1 MEVVSACCGGLDVHA
16 KTVVACLVTKG
27 RKEIRTFATM
37 TDELLQLGDW
47 LSSGG
52 CTHVAI
58 ESTGVY
64 GKPVFNILEG
74 LLTVILVNARH
85 IKAVP
90 GRKTDVRDCEWL
102 ADLLRHGLLKASFIP
117 PSEIRELRE
126 LVRYRQTVVTEHTAV
141 ANRITQL
148 IERANIKLGQVA
160 SEVLGLSGRLMLRA
174 LAAGETNAESLAERA
189 QGKLKSKK
197 SELRR
202 ALAGPLTS
210 VQRWVLAEL
219 LTREE
224 ELEAARTRVETRSGE
239 EVATCADPFVPQA
252 VELLE
257 SIPGV
262 GKRTAQTIVA
272 EIGVAMSR
280 FPSAKHLASWA
291 GVCPGNHES
300 AGKRKSGQ
308 PTKGNQSLRTIL
320 VEAAWAATHA
330 KGTFL
335 QAKYQRLVK
344 RMPKQKA
351 LGAIAH
357 RLLVISYHLLSRR
370 VPYAELGTA
379 PLDQPQVERQRRR
392 LVEQLIGLGVKV
404 TIDEGGAVA

>member
-1 MEVVSACCGGLDVHA
+1 MEVVYEGCGGLDVHA
-16 KTVVACLVTKG
+16 KTVVACLITKG

-47 LSSGG
+47 LSSVG

-85 IKAVP
+85 SKAVP

-117 PSEIRELRE
+117 PREIRELRE
-126 LVRYRQTVVTEHTAV
+126 LIRYRQTLVTEHTAV
-141 ANRITQL
+141 ANRIQQL
-148 IERANIKLGQVA
+148 IESANIKLGQVA

-174 LAAGETNAESLAERA
+174 LAEGEQDATRLAELA

-197 SELRR
+197 AELRR
-202 ALAGPLTS
+202 ALEGRLTH
-210 VQRWVLAEL
+210 VQRWVLAAF
-219 LTREE
+219 LTRVE
-224 ELEAARTRVETRSGE
+224 ELEAALTRVEARIGE
-239 EVATCADPFVPQA
+239 EVAACTDPFVPEA
-252 VELLE
+252 VALLE

-262 GKRTAQTIVA
+262 GARTAQTIVA
-272 EIGVAMSR
+272 EIGVDMGR
-280 FPSAKHLASWA
+280 FPSAKHVASWA

-308 PTKGNQSLRTIL
+308 PTKGNKSLRTVL
-320 VEAAWAATHA
+320 VEAAWAATRA

-335 QAKYQRLVK
+335 QAQYYRLVK

-351 LGAIAH
+351 LGAVAH

-370 VPYAELGTA
+370 VPYAELGSA
-379 PLDQPQVERQRRR
+379 PLGHQQVERQRRR
-392 LVEQLIGLGVKV
+392 LVEQLKNLGVKV
-404 TIDEGGAVA
+404 TIEAGAAAA

>member
-1 MEVVSACCGGLDVHA
+1 MEVVYECCCGLDVYA
-16 KTVVACLVTKG
+16 KTVVVCLVTKG

-47 LSSGG
+47 LSSVG

-64 GKPVFNILEG
+64 WKPVFNILEG

-117 PSEIRELRE
+117 PLEIREVRE
-126 LVRYRQTVVTEHTAV
+126 LIRYRQTLVTEHTAV
-141 ANRITQL
+141 ANRIQKL
-148 IERANIKLGQVA
+148 IESANIKLGQVA

-174 LAAGETNAESLAERA
+174 LAAGEQNPATLAELA

-202 ALAGPLTS
+202 ALAGHLTQ

-219 LTREE
+219 LTRVE
-224 ELEAARTRVETRSGE
+224 ELEAALTRVEARIGE
-239 EVATCADPFVPQA
+239 EVTACPDPFVPEA

-272 EIGVAMSR
+272 EIGVDMGR

-300 AGKRKSGQ
+300 AGKRQSGQ
-308 PTKGNQSLRTIL
+308 PTKGNQSVRTIL
-320 VEAAWAATHA
+320 VEAAWAATRA

-351 LGAIAH
+351 LGAVAH

-370 VPYAELGTA
+370 VRYAELGSA
-379 PLDQPQVERQRRR
+379 LRDQQQVVRRRRR
-392 LVEQLIGLGVKV
+392 LVEQLTTLGVKV
-404 TIDEGGAVA
+404 TIEEAAAL

>member
-1 MEVVSACCGGLDVHA
+1 MEVVYACCCGLDVHA

-47 LSSGG
+47 LSSAG

-64 GKPVFNILEG
+64 WKPVFNILES
-74 LLTVILVNARH
+74 LLKVILVNARH

-117 PSEIRELRE
+117 PREIRELRE
-126 LVRYRQTVVTEHTAV
+126 LLRYRQTVVTEHTAV
-141 ANRITQL
+141 ANRITKL
-148 IERANIKLGQVA
+148 IESANIKLGQVA

-174 LAAGETNAESLAERA
+174 LAAGETNAETLAELA

-197 SELRR
+197 AELRR
-202 ALAGPLTS
+202 ALEGCLTQ
-210 VQRWVLAEL
+210 VQRWVLTQL
-219 LTREE
+219 LTRVE
-224 ELEAARTRVETRSGE
+224 ELEAALTRVETRIGE
-239 EVATCADPFVPQA
+239 EVAACPDPFVPEA

-272 EIGVAMSR
+272 EIGVEMSR

-300 AGKRKSGQ
+300 AGKRKSGH
-308 PTKGNQSLRTIL
+308 PTKGNKSVRTIL

-335 QAKYQRLVK
+335 QAKYHRLVK

-379 PLDQPQVERQRRR
+379 PVDEQQVTRQRRR
-392 LVEQLIGLGVKV
+392 LVEQLVGLGVKV
-404 TIDEGGAVA
+404 TLDEGGAVA

>member
-1 MEVVSACCGGLDVHA
+1 MEVVYECCCGLDVHA

-27 RKEIRTFATM
+27 RKESRTFATM

-64 GKPVFNILEG
+64 WKPVFNILES
-74 LLTVILVNARH
+74 LLTVSLVNAWH

-117 PSEIRELRE
+117 PPEIRELRE
-126 LVRYRQTVVTEHTAV
+126 LIRYRQTLVTEHTAV
-141 ANRITQL
+141 ANRITKL
-148 IERANIKLGQVA
+148 IESANIKLGQVA
-160 SEVLGLSGRLMLRA
+160 REVLGLSGRLMLRA
-174 LAAGETNAESLAERA
+174 LAAGETNAEKLTELA
-189 QGKLKSKK
+189 QGKLKSQKA
-197 SELRR
+197 ELRR
-202 ALAGPLTS
+202 ALAGCLTP
-210 VQRWVLAEL
+210 VQRWVLTEL
-219 LTREE
+219 LTRVE
-224 ELEAARTRVETRSGE
+224 ELEAAQARAETRISE

-257 SIPGV
+257 SIPGI
-262 GKRTAQTIVA
+262 GQWTAQTIVA
-272 EIGVAMSR
+272 EIGVDMSR
-280 FPSAKHLASWA
+280 FPSAKYLASWA

-300 AGKRKSGQ
+300 AGKRKGGQ
-308 PTKGNQSLRTIL
+308 PPKGNKSVRTIL

-351 LGAIAH
+351 LGTIAH

-370 VPYAELGTA
+370 VLYAELGTA
-379 PLDQPQVERQRRR
+379 PLDQQQVTRQRRR

-404 TIDEGGAVA
+404 TIDEGEAIA

>member
-1 MEVVSACCGGLDVHA
+1 MEVVYECCCGLDVHA
-16 KTVVACLVTKG
+16 KMVVACLITKG

-47 LSSGG
+47 LSSVG

-64 GKPVFNILEG
+64 WKPVFNILEG
-74 LLTVILVNARH
+74 LVTVILVNARH

-117 PSEIRELRE
+117 PPEIRELRE
-126 LVRYRQTVVTEHTAV
+126 LVRYRHTLVTEHTAV

-148 IERANIKLGQVA
+148 IESANIKLGEVA
-160 SEVLGLSGRLMLRA
+160 SEVLGRSGQLMLQA
-174 LAAGETNAESLAERA
+174 LAAGETSAEKLAELA
-189 QGKLKSKK
+189 QGKLKQKK
-197 SELRR
+197 AELRR
-202 ALAGPLTS
+202 ALTGCLSP
-210 VQRWVLAEL
+210 VQRWVLTEL
-219 LTREE
+219 LTHVT
-224 ELEAARTRVETRSGE
+224 ELEAAQSRVETRISE
-239 EVATCADPFVPQA
+239 EVARCVDPFVPEA

-257 SIPGV
+257 SIPGI
-262 GKRTAQTIVA
+262 GQRTAQTIVA
-272 EIGVAMSR
+272 EIGVDMSR

-291 GVCPGNHES
+291 GMCPGNHES
-300 AGKRKSGQ
+300 AGKRQSGH
-308 PTKGNQSLRTIL
+308 PTKGNKSVRTIL
-320 VEAAWAATHA
+320 TEAAWAATRA

-357 RLLVISYHLLSRR
+357 RLLVISYHLLKRR

-379 PLDQPQVERQRRR
+379 PLDQHQAERQRRR
-392 LVEQLIGLGVKV
+392 LVEQLVGLGVKV
-404 TIDEGGAVA
+404 TIEEGVAVA